1 MFDRD
6 PLSLLQRVEK
16 FVGAPH
22 FDFSIH
28 AREKVNS
35 YFTVSGNR
43 TGTVTVTGT
52 VVVRRT
58 NTWIEWMVS
67 E

>member
-1 MFDRD
+1 MYGRD
-6 PLSLLQRVEK
+6 PLSLLQRVET

-43 TGTVTVTGT
+43 TGTVTGT